1 MRRVV
6 CLTFLACLSCGRTAP
21 WETSYAPWSPESPE
35 TSCAVT
41 LSATALDLG
50 SVVPGGR
57 ASAAVTLQST
67 GTATCTLDELSLAG
81 SDPGFALPAGLAPR
95 TLPPGAAAELVVE
108 YAATS
113 VETPY
118 DRTGKLTLRTDDP
131 RQGLLAVDLAVHLL
145 HCELR
150 VPTDPIDLGTVEPP
164 GEVTREV
171 TIENVGDLECALGPA
186 QIVGDPSFVVVEQ
199 AVRVP
204 PAGRATVRVRFT
216 AGRVPPIDRSATLF
230 VVDGAGVI
238 VGAVPLLAHIATC
251 QLVATPDP
259 LAFGNVPLNT
269 SAVRTLVLRNDGR
282 ATCAATRFRLSR
294 DTDPLY
300 SLPAPPR
307 RLELAPGATTRLEV
321 AFDGRDAAPPHLRT
335 GTLLFDTTDPVTPVR
350 MVPLTAFINT
360 ICDERGQFIYTVDV
374 SGAFSRFD
382 PLTLTSTLLGQLRCP
397 TMSGATPFS
406 MNVDQS
412 ANAWVLFSDG
422 ALFQVDTGNAAC
434 RATTYMPGQLGMT
447 TFGMGSVFDT
457 STGVD
462 TLFIAGVPGAIDTQ
476 ATLGTLDLT
485 RFQVAEVGTMDV
497 GSVELA
503 GTGDGQLWAFAP
515 PREPDEAA
523 VLDRIDVQTG
533 RSVEHHEVFGI
544 TTREGSFAMKF
555 WGGAFYLFIGP
566 DVWRVSRDALV
577 PEQLEPTEPPMLV
590 FSAPGAS
597 VVGAGVSTCA
607 PVGR

>member
-1 MRRVV
+1 VRRVV
-6 CLTFLACLSCGRTAP
+6 WLTFVACLSCGRTAP
-21 WETSYAPWSPESPE
+21 WDTSYAPWNPEPDA
-35 TSCAVT
+35 SCAIT
-41 LSATALDLG
+41 LSATTLDLG

-57 ASAAVTLQST
+57 ASAAVTIQST
-67 GTATCTLDELSLAG
+67 GTATCTLDALSLAG
-81 SDPGFALPAGLAPR
+81 SDPGFALADMAPR
-95 TLPPGAAAELVVE
+95 TLPPGAEATLEVE
-108 YAATS
+108 YVATS
-113 VETPY
+113 VEAPY
-118 DRTGKLTLRTDDP
+118 DRAGKLTLRTTDP
-131 RQGLLAVDLAVHLL
+131 RRAQLSVDLKVHVL

-150 VPTDPIDLGTVEPP
+150 VATDPIDFGVAVPRTQVP
-164 GEVTREV
+164 REV
-171 TIENVGDLECALGPA
+171 TIENVGDLACALGPA
-186 QIVGDPSFVVVEQ
+186 RIVGDPSFGVVAQASRVSGGSTATVVVRFFAEP
-199 AVRVP
+199 VP
-204 PAGRATVRVRFT
+204 PLE
-216 AGRVPPIDRSATLF
+216 RSATLV
-230 VVDGAGVI
+230 VVDDTGAL
-238 VGAVPLLAHIATC
+238 VGEVPLVARLATC
-251 QLVATPDP
+251 VLTATPDP

-269 SAVRTLVLRNDGR
+269 STTRTLVLRNVGS
-282 ATCAATRFRLSR
+282 APCAASNFRLGR
-294 DTDPLY
+294 GTDPLY

-307 RLELAPGATTRLEV
+307 RLELAIGGTARLDV

-335 GTLLFDTTDPVTPVR
+335 GTLLFDTDDLVMPAR
-350 MVPLTAFINT
+350 AVPLTAFINT

-434 RATTYMPGQLGMT
+434 RATPYVPGQLGIT
-447 TFGMGSVFDT
+447 TYGMGSVFDT

-462 TLFIAGVPGAIDTQ
+462 TLFIAGIAGAIDAQ

-485 RFQVAEVGTMDV
+485 RFQAAALGTMDV

-515 PREPDEAA
+515 PRQPDEAA
-523 VLDRIDVQTG
+523 LLDRVDLQTG
-533 RSVEHHEVFGI
+533 RSIEHHEVFGI
-544 TTREGSFAMKF
+544 TTREGSFATKF

-566 DVWRVSRDALV
+566 DVWRLPRDALV
-577 PEQLEPTEPPMLV
+577 ADQLEPTEPPTLV

>member
-6 CLTFLACLSCGRTAP
+6 WLTFVACLSCGRTAP
-21 WETSYAPWSPESPE
+21 WDTSYAPWSPEPDA
-35 TSCAVT
+35 SCAIT
-41 LSATALDLG
+41 LSATTLDLG

-57 ASAAVTLQST
+57 ASAAVTIQST
-67 GTATCTLDELSLAG
+67 GTATCTLDALSLAG
-81 SDPGFALPAGLAPR
+81 SDPGFALADMAPR
-95 TLPPGAAAELVVE
+95 TLPPGAEATLEVE
-108 YAATS
+108 YVATS
-113 VETPY
+113 VEAPY
-118 DRTGKLTLRTDDP
+118 DRAGKLTLRTTDP
-131 RQGLLAVDLAVHLL
+131 RRAQLSVDLKVHVL

-150 VPTDPIDLGTVEPP
+150 VATDPIDFGVAVPRTQVP
-164 GEVTREV
+164 REV
-171 TIENVGDLECALGPA
+171 TIENVGDLACALGPA
-186 QIVGDPSFVVVEQ
+186 RIVGDPSFGVVAQASRVSGGSTATVVVRFFAEP
-199 AVRVP
+199 VP
-204 PAGRATVRVRFT
+204 PLE
-216 AGRVPPIDRSATLF
+216 RSATLV
-230 VVDGAGVI
+230 VVDDTGAL
-238 VGAVPLLAHIATC
+238 VGEVPLVARLATC
-251 QLVATPDP
+251 LLTATPDP

-269 SAVRTLVLRNDGR
+269 STTRTLVLRNVGS
-282 ATCAATRFRLSR
+282 APCAASNFRLGR
-294 DTDPLY
+294 GTDPLY

-307 RLELAPGATTRLEV
+307 RLELAIGGTARLDV

-335 GTLLFDTTDPVTPVR
+335 GTLLFDTDDLVMPAR
-350 MVPLTAFINT
+350 AVPLTAFINT

-434 RATTYMPGQLGMT
+434 RATPYVPGQLGIT
-447 TFGMGSVFDT
+447 TYGMGSVFDT

-462 TLFIAGVPGAIDTQ
+462 TLFIAGIAGAIDAQ

-485 RFQVAEVGTMDV
+485 RFQAAALGTMDV

-515 PREPDEAA
+515 PRQPDEAA
-523 VLDRIDVQTG
+523 LLDRVDLQTG
-533 RSVEHHEVFGI
+533 RSIEHHEVFGI
-544 TTREGSFAMKF
+544 TTREGSFATKF

-566 DVWRVSRDALV
+566 DVWRLPRDALV
-577 PEQLEPTEPPMLV
+577 ADQLEPTEPPTLV